1 MKEVIW
7 SLNAENDSLSSLI
20 SYLEKQVRHS
30 LENYQGRLSVELPL
44 KIPDIEISGEA
55 RRNIYLAIKEAVHNI
70 IKHSGADKID
80 LSIKCDSNLVI
91 TISDNGKGFISSGED
106 NHGNGLK
113 NMKQRMEKLGGNLIV
128 QNNNGL
134 SIIFEIPL
142 KQFT

>member
-1 MKEVIW
+1 
-7 SLNAENDSLSSLI
+7 
-20 SYLEKQVRHS
+20 
-30 LENYQGRLSVELPL
+30 ENYQGRLSVELPL

-91 TISDNGKGFISSGED
+91 TISDNGKGFISSWED

-134 SIIFEIPL
+134 SIIFEI
-142 KQFT
+142 